1 MQELLDQKKSLQAE
15 IIRMRRTDPLRA
27 NKLQSLK
34 EIIRQIDYLH
44 RPKKVDKDFK

>member
-1 MQELLDQKKSLQAE
+1 MQELIDQKRSLQTE
-15 IIRMRRTDPLRA
+15 IIRLPKTDPLRA

-44 RPKKVDKDFK
+44 RPKKSRPD